1 MIIKFYPLMFIMLLL
16 LFINSYIDPK
26 IYAVSIVLNNPQ
38 TAEKEQATSSNNT
51 INIPT
56 SKDTENNIFIY
67 GIVDSSFSISKK
79 SLWIAT
85 GNWSVTL
92 KNNAPAF
99 DLNMTWF
106 NNNGSASRTYHI
118 FDFKP
123 FYAESGLLP
132 NNILLTNGTASI
144 SLNNHTEYNIPI
156 TINIEKN
163 KIMSVYYN
171 DDVFNRHF
179 GNQPLHGIA
188 TSVIIKNNTNSTIE
202 NPITASAAANNQI
215 NQKKSIDT
223 SHQNLLSNNGILP
236 NDTTN
241 HSNTINND
249 INNGN
254 GNLTLAP
261 PTTTTTTAAAATAS
275 ISIVIPEN
283 AGLLGNPSYSP
294 QIAKIN
300 QGDKL
305 LVINHDKTYHTVS
318 SISNENTNN
327 PQIGNLY
334 DSGMISPQKDVIVDT
349 SKLNPGNYQFECSIH
364 PFMKGTLIVE

>member
-1 MIIKFYPLMFIMLLL
+1 MLLL
-16 LFINSYIDPK
+16 LFINSYICPK

-51 INIPT
+51 INIH

-67 GIVDSSFSISKK
+67 GIVDSSFSISKE

-85 GNWSVTL
+85 GNWSMTL
-92 KNNAPAF
+92 KNNTPAF

-106 NNNGSASRTYHI
+106 NNNGSASRTYHL

-132 NNILLTNGTASI
+132 NNILLTNGTISI

-156 TINIEKN
+156 TIDIEKN
-163 KIMSVYYN
+163 KIMTVYYN
-171 DDVFNRHF
+171 DDIFNRHF

-188 TSVIIKNNTNSTIE
+188 TSIIIKNNTNNTKE
-202 NPITASAAANNQI
+202 NPPTASTTTTTTTTNNQI
-215 NQKKSIDT
+215 NQKSIDT
-223 SHQNLLSNNGILP
+223 SHRNPLSNNGILSS
-236 NDTTN
+236 DTIN
-241 HSNTINND
+241 HSNAINND
-249 INNGN
+249 INNGT
-254 GNLTLAP
+254 GNLTLAI
-261 PTTTTTTAAAATAS
+261 PTAAATAS
-275 ISIVIPEN
+275 SSIIIPEN

-300 QGDKL
+300 QGEKL

-318 SISNENTNN
+318 SISDENSNN
-327 PQIGNLY
+327 PPIGYLF

-349 SKLNPGNYQFECSIH
+349 SKLNPGDYQFECSIH
-364 PFMKGTLIVE
+364 PFMKGTLIVG

>member
-1 MIIKFYPLMFIMLLL
+1 MIIKFYPMMFIMLLL

-26 IYAVSIVLNNPQ
+26 IYAVPIVLNNLPFV
-38 TAEKEQATSSNNT
+38 EKEQATSSNNT
-51 INIPT
+51 INIP
-56 SKDTENNIFIY
+56 SKGTENNIFIY

-85 GNWSVTL
+85 GNWSITL
-92 KNNAPAF
+92 KNNTPAF

-123 FYAESGLLP
+123 LYTESGLLP
-132 NNILLTNGTASI
+132 NNILITNGTASI

-163 KIMSVYYN
+163 KIMTVYYN

-188 TSVIIKNNTNSTIE
+188 TSVIIKNNTNSTKE
-202 NPITASAAANNQI
+202 NPITASAVNNQI
-215 NQKKSIDT
+215 NQKSIDT

-236 NDTTN
+236 GDTTN
-241 HSNTINND
+241 HSNAINND

-254 GNLTLAP
+254 GNLTLA
-261 PTTTTTTAAAATAS
+261 TTTTAAATAS

-318 SISNENTNN
+318 SISDEKSNN
-327 PQIGNLY
+327 PQIGNLF
-334 DSGMISPQKDVIVDT
+334 DSGMISPQRDVIVDT
-349 SKLNPGNYQFECSIH
+349 LKLKPGDYQFECSIH